1 MSIVVDTNVVSEMMR
16 DAPHSGVRGWLDE
29 QIETDLLLSVVSE
42 AELRYGIERLPKGR
56 KRDDLVAELSEVL
69 RDDFSGRI
77 LPFDSAAAR
86 AYAIIKA
93 ERRVSGG
100 SYTTEDCMIA
110 ATAKSIGAAVAT
122 RNVRDFEDCGVEVIN
137 PWDFTP

>member
-1 MSIVVDTNVVSEMMR
+1 MMR
-16 DAPHSGVRGWLDE
+16 GTPHPGVRGWLDE
-29 QIETDLLLSVVSE
+29 QIETDLLLSSVSE

-56 KRDDLVAELSEVL
+56 RRDDLETELSEVL
-69 RDDFSGRI
+69 RDDFGGRI
-77 LPFDSAAAR
+77 LPFDRAAAR

-100 SYTTEDCMIA
+100 SYATEDCMIA

-122 RNVRDFEDCGVEVIN
+122 RNVRDFQNCGVKVIN
-137 PWDFTP
+137 PWDYNP